1 MNTFGQYQSF
11 IRRLITASPA
21 VRARLLKTSNSQIIH
36 GLCEL
41 VLNILLKNISLT
53 TSQTRTL
60 RRHKQIFY
68 RLAAPLNQHS
78 LTVKRRLLLSK
89 NGQQAISTLR
99 AVFNRR
105 RK

>member
-11 IRRLITASPA
+11 IHRLITASPA
-21 VRARLLKTSNSQIIH
+21 VRARLLKTSNPQIIH

-41 VLNILLKNISLT
+41 VLNILLKNIPLT
-53 TSQTRTL
+53 SSQTRAL
-60 RRHKQIFY
+60 WRHKQIFY

-89 NGQQAISTLR
+89 NGQQAISALR
-99 AVFNRR
+99 IVFKH